1 MFAVEPVALFC
12 RICFVARDLQ
22 YAYTAASRVPRICA
36 KLTQCKIRRK
46 TAERPLIAGVRRY
59 RIGHKLDM
67 SITKIAF
74 VGHIDHGKSTLCG
87 RLLAESGAVPPD
99 KLEDVRQACSEEG
112 GVIDYA
118 FCMDA
123 FCEER
128 EKLMTIDITQIPVRI
143 AGKNYLVIDTPG
155 HAEFIRNMI
164 TGACQA
170 DAAILVVDAAE
181 GIREQTRRHAAI
193 LSFLGINQCIVAINK
208 MDRIGY
214 NEHDFYELKRNV
226 EELTASLGITPL
238 HIIPVSAMHGENLMT
253 RSKAMPW
260 YNDNTLVE
268 ALTGLHAT
276 EESSKDLRVAI
287 QDVYSING
295 RKIAAARVE
304 AGCVHQEVKVMV
316 EPDHAELCLSDI
328 IKYPQSVK
336 SAKSGDC
343 IGLVTDREP
352 FLRRGQILCNPDSR
366 PHVTNHFWANLIW
379 LSETPFKSGM
389 SLTLKLLTQES
400 GCCIAQIKQRTD
412 SSTLEDEAT
421 EDQILCLSDIG
432 HVLIETDKPLVWDPF
447 KHIQEMGR
455 FVLES
460 DGKLV
465 GAGTILEA

>member
-1 MFAVEPVALFC
+1 
-12 RICFVARDLQ
+12 
-22 YAYTAASRVPRICA
+22 
-36 KLTQCKIRRK
+36 
-46 TAERPLIAGVRRY
+46 
-59 RIGHKLDM
+59 M
-67 SITKIAF
+67 SVTKIAF

-99 KLEDVRQACSEEG
+99 KLEDLRQACKG
-112 GVIDYA
+112 KGNVIDYA

-128 EKLMTIDITQIPVRI
+128 ENLMTIDITQIPVRI

-214 NEHDFYELKRNV
+214 DELHFYKLKRNI

-238 HIIPVSAMHGENLMT
+238 HIIPVSAMHGENLMA

-260 YNDNTLVE
+260 YNGNTLVE
-268 ALTGLHAT
+268 ALTGLRT
-276 EESSKDLRVAI
+276 TQESPKDLRLAI
-287 QDVYSING
+287 QDVYPING
-295 RKIAAARVE
+295 KKIAAARVE
-304 AGCVHQEVKVMV
+304 AGCIHQDMRVTV
-316 EPDHAELCLSDI
+316 EPDHLELCLPEI

-336 SAKSGDC
+336 SAKAGDC
-343 IGLVTDREP
+343 IGLVTDHEP
-352 FLRRGQILCNPDSR
+352 FLRRGQVLCGIDSK
-366 PHVTNHFWANLIW
+366 PQVTDHIWVNLIW

-389 SLTLKLLTQES
+389 SLTLKLLTQET
-400 GCCIAQIKQRTD
+400 GCCISQINQRTD
-412 SSTLEDEAT
+412 SSTLESEAT
-421 EDQILCLSDIG
+421 QEQILCLSDIG
-432 HVLIETDKPLVWDPF
+432 HVLIETDERLVWDAF
-447 KHIQEMGR
+447 KNIPEMGR
-455 FVLES
+455 FALES
-460 DGKLV
+460 EGRIV
-465 GAGTILEA
+465 GAGTILENKQ

>member
-1 MFAVEPVALFC
+1 
-12 RICFVARDLQ
+12 
-22 YAYTAASRVPRICA
+22 
-36 KLTQCKIRRK
+36 
-46 TAERPLIAGVRRY
+46 
-59 RIGHKLDM
+59 M
-67 SITKIAF
+67 SVTKIAF

-99 KLEDVRQACSEEG
+99 KLEDLRQACKEKG
-112 GVIDYA
+112 GAIDYA

-128 EKLMTIDITQIPVRI
+128 ERLMTIDITQIPVRI
-143 AGKNYLVIDTPG
+143 AGRNYLVIDTPG

-181 GIREQTRRHAAI
+181 GIREQTRRHTAI
-193 LSFLGINQCIVAINK
+193 ISFLGINQCIVAINK

-214 NEHDFYELKRNV
+214 DELHFYKLKRSV
-226 EELTASLGITPL
+226 EELTASLGIRLL
-238 HIIPVSAMHGENLMT
+238 HVIPVSAINGDNLVD
-253 RSKAMPW
+253 RSKAMQW
-260 YNDNTLVE
+260 YNGNTLIE
-268 ALTGLHAT
+268 ALTGLRTT
-276 EESSKDLRVAI
+276 EKSPKDLRVAI
-287 QDVYSING
+287 QDVYPING

-304 AGCVHQEVKVMV
+304 AGCVHQGMKVMV
-316 EPDHAELCLSDI
+316 EPDHVELCLPEI
-328 IKYPQSVK
+328 IRYPQSVK

-343 IGLVTDREP
+343 IGLMTDRES
-352 FLRRGQILCNPDSR
+352 FLRRGQILCNPDSM
-366 PHVTNHFWANLIW
+366 PHVTNHIWANLIW

-400 GCCIAQIKQRTD
+400 GCCIAQIKQRMD

-432 HVLIETDKPLVWDPF
+432 HVLIETDKPLVWDAF
-447 KHIQEMGR
+447 NHIPEMGR

-460 DGKLV
+460 EGHLV
-465 GAGTILEA
+465 GAGTIFENKQ